1 MNKLSGAMIH
11 VKNRTLWNTADLR
24 RLYAAALKAA
34 GAAGKTARLIV
45 KGPKRGHLGADHWS
59 KGVRGHCYFGSH
71 ARPGTCT
78 MFLPDAGHAERIGE
92 THKAFIL
99 RVARVMH
106 HEALHA
112 VGARHKDMTNLQRYS
127 LQDVPWAEGFE
138 LRWAPWSYGWEP
150 AKEKPVVNLVEVRA
164 AHAEKMLKR
173 AQTRLKRARTLEKKW
188 VARVRY
194 YERKQAANK

>member
-1 MNKLSGAMIH
+1 MIH
-11 VKNRTLWNTADLR
+11 VKNLTNWNTADLR
-24 RLYAAALKAA
+24 RLYAAALKTA
-34 GAAGKTARLIV
+34 GATGKTARLVV
-45 KGPKRGHLGADHWS
+45 KGPKRRDCLSPDHWS
-59 KGVRGHCYFGSH
+59 KGVRGNCYIGSH

-78 MFLPDAGHAERIGE
+78 MFLPDKGHAEKIGE
-92 THKAFIL
+92 THQDFIL

-112 VGARHKDMTNLQRYS
+112 VGARHGDMTYAQRYCH
-127 LQDVPWAEGFE
+127 QPVPWAEGFE
-138 LRWAPWSYGWEP
+138 LRSVDKP

-173 AQTRLKRARTLEKKW
+173 AQTRLKRAKTFEKKW
-188 VARVRY
+188 AARVRY